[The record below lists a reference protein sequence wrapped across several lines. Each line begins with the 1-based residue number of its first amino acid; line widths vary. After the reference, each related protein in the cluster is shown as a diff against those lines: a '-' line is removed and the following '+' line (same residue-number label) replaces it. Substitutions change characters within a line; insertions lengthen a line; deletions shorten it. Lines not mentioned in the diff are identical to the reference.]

1 MKIERPLWARGILV
15 SPQQFQQQAS
25 FEAWTQ
31 ECIARMGIMHPWGVL
46 HASFEQDALAQGRLK
61 AERLHVRF
69 QDGVLVDTGCADLLP
84 PTLTLAANLP
94 ADANE
99 TTVMLALPQV
109 YANGGNCLQ
118 PDEHAERP
126 VRYRQAWRDVQNQY
140 GDDKKQVAV
149 MSHEMTLRFD
159 SQENGDYLICPVARL
174 LRDAQGRWVQD
185 MNFIPPL
192 LSLQASHWCGEQL
205 ELLMVQLRA
214 RLKRLMGMRRESNA
228 RMADFAVADVSL
240 FWLLNALNGA
250 EPVLGNFQ
258 RYPQVH
264 PERLYQELAR
274 LAGNLLT
281 FSLEHDVT
289 AIPAYQHERLTTVFP
304 PLFALLNILLEA
316 SLPSRVVAIDLVHEP
331 RINQWRA
338 SLHDPRLR
346 EREEVD
352 FYLSVRSTL
361 SSAQLQSQF
370 PLLCKIGAPDEVGNV
385 VNVALSGIPLRP
397 LSHVPAAIPLRLENQ
412 YFSLDLNHPAAT
424 QMMEAGTCVFYVPG
438 TLGEIQLELFA
449 VLRA

>member
-1 MKIERPLWARGILV
+1 MKIERPLWTRGILV

-25 FEAWTQ
+25 LEAWTN
-31 ECIARMGIMHPWGVL
+31 ECIAQMGVLHPWGVL

-61 AERLHVRF
+61 AEHLHVRF
-69 QDGVLVDTGCADLLP
+69 QDGTLVDTGCADLLP

-94 ADANE
+94 AQANE
-99 TTVMLALPQV
+99 ATVMLAIPQT

-118 PDEHAERP
+118 PDELAERP
-126 VRYRQAWRDVQNQY
+126 VRYRQAWRDVQNHY
-140 GDDKKQVAV
+140 GDDKKQIAV
-149 MSHEMTLRFD
+149 MTHELSLRL
-159 SQENGDYLICPVARL
+159 STQENGDYQTCPVAL
-174 LRDAQGRWVQD
+174 LRRDQQGRWTQD
-185 MNFIPPL
+185 KSFIPPL
-192 LSLQASHWCGEQL
+192 LSLQASHWCSEQL
-205 ELLMVQLRA
+205 EILMVQLRA
-214 RLKRLMGMRRESNA
+214 RLQRLMGMRRESNA

-240 FWLLNALNGA
+240 FWLLNALNSA

-274 LAGNLLT
+274 LAGSLLT
-281 FSLEHDVT
+281 FSLEDDCT
-289 AIPAYQHERLTTVFP
+289 AIPVYQHDRLTAVFP

-316 SLPSRVVAIDLVHEP
+316 SLPSRLVAVELVHDA

-338 SLHDPRLR
+338 DLHDPRL
-346 EREEVD
+346 REEVD

-361 SSAQLQSQF
+361 SSAQLQTQF
-370 PLLCKIGAPDEVGNV
+370 PQLCKVGAPDDVGNV
-385 VNVALSGIPLRP
+385 VNVALSGIPLRA
-397 LSHVPAAIPLRLENQ
+397 LTHVPAAIPLRLENQ
-412 YFSLDLNHPAAT
+412 YFSLDLNHPAAK
-424 QMMEAGTCVFYVPG
+424 QMMEAGACVFYVPG

>member
-1 MKIERPLWARGILV
+1 MKIERPLWTRGILV

-25 FEAWTQ
+25 LEAWTN
-31 ECIARMGIMHPWGVL
+31 ECIAQMGVLHPWGVL

-69 QDGVLVDTGCADLLP
+69 QDGTLVDTGCADLLP

-94 ADANE
+94 AQANE
-99 TTVMLALPQV
+99 ATVMLAIPQT

-118 PDEHAERP
+118 PDELAERP
-126 VRYRQAWRDVQNQY
+126 VRYRQAWRDVQNHY
-140 GDDKKQVAV
+140 GDDKKQIAV
-149 MSHEMTLRFD
+149 MTHELSLRL
-159 SQENGDYLICPVARL
+159 STQENGDYQTCPVAL
-174 LRDAQGRWVQD
+174 LRRDQQGRWTQD
-185 MNFIPPL
+185 KSFIPPL
-192 LSLQASHWCGEQL
+192 LSLQASHWCSEQL
-205 ELLMVQLRA
+205 EILMVQLRA
-214 RLKRLMGMRRESNA
+214 RLQRLMGMRRESNA

-240 FWLLNALNGA
+240 FWLLNALNSA

-274 LAGNLLT
+274 LAGSLLT
-281 FSLEHDVT
+281 FSLEHDST
-289 AIPAYQHERLTTVFP
+289 AIPVYQHDRLTAVFP

-316 SLPSRVVAIDLVHEP
+316 SLPSRLVAVELVHDA

-338 SLHDPRLR
+338 DLHDPRL
-346 EREEVD
+346 REEVD

-361 SSAQLQSQF
+361 SSAQLQTQF
-370 PLLCKIGAPDEVGNV
+370 PQLCKVGAPDDVGNV
-385 VNVALSGIPLRP
+385 VNVALSGIPLRA
-397 LSHVPAAIPLRLENQ
+397 LTHVPAAIPLRLENQ
-412 YFSLDLNHPAAT
+412 YFSLDLNHPAAK
-424 QMMEAGTCVFYVPG
+424 QMMEAGACVFYVPG

>member
-1 MKIERPLWARGILV
+1 MKIERPLWTRGILV

-25 FEAWTQ
+25 LEAWTN
-31 ECIARMGIMHPWGVL
+31 ECIAQMGVLHPWGVF
-46 HASFEQDALAQGRLK
+46 HATFERDALAQGRLK
-61 AERLHVRF
+61 AERLNVRF
-69 QDGVLVDTGCADLLP
+69 QDGVLIDTDCADLLP
-84 PTLTLAANLP
+84 PTLTLAASLP

-99 TTVMLALPQV
+99 TTVMLAMPQL

-118 PDEHAERP
+118 PDERAERP
-126 VRYRQAWRDVQNQY
+126 VRYRQAWRDVQNHY
-140 GDDKKQVAV
+140 GDDKKPVAV
-149 MSHEMTLRFD
+149 MTHELTLRLD
-159 SQENGDYLICPVARL
+159 SQENGDYLVCPVARL
-174 LRDAQGRWVQD
+174 QRDAQGRWALD
-185 MNFIPPL
+185 AHFIPPL
-192 LSLQASHWCGEQL
+192 MSLQASHWCGEQL
-205 ELLMVQLRA
+205 EILMVQLRA
-214 RLKRLMGMRRESNA
+214 RLQRLMGMRRESNA

-289 AIPAYQHERLTTVFP
+289 AIPAYQHDHLTAVFP

-316 SLPSRVVAIDLVHEP
+316 SLPSRVVAIELVHDA
-331 RINQWRA
+331 RINQWRGN
-338 SLHDPRLR
+338 LHDPRLR
-346 EREEVD
+346 EGVD
-352 FYLSVRSTL
+352 FYLSVRSPL
-361 SSAQLQSQF
+361 SSAQLQTQF
-370 PLLCKIGAPDEVGNV
+370 PPLCKVGAPDDVGNV
-385 VNVALSGIPLRP
+385 VNVALSGIPLTP

-412 YFSLDLNHPAAT
+412 YFSLDLNHPAAKP
-424 QMMEAGTCVFYVPG
+424 MMEAGACVFYVPG
-438 TLGEIQLELFA
+438 TLGDIQLELFA

>member
-1 MKIERPLWARGILV
+1 MKIERPLWTRGILV

-25 FEAWTQ
+25 LEAWTN
-31 ECIARMGIMHPWGVL
+31 ECIAQMGVLHLWGVL

-69 QDGVLVDTGCADLLP
+69 QDGTLVDTGCADLLP

-94 ADANE
+94 AQANE
-99 TTVMLALPQV
+99 ATVMLAIPQT

-118 PDEHAERP
+118 PDELAERP
-126 VRYRQAWRDVQNQY
+126 VRYRQAWRDVQNHY
-140 GDDKKQVAV
+140 GDDKKQIAV
-149 MSHEMTLRFD
+149 MTHELSLRL
-159 SQENGDYLICPVARL
+159 STQENGDYQTCPVAL
-174 LRDAQGRWVQD
+174 LRRDQQGRWTQD
-185 MNFIPPL
+185 KSFIPPL
-192 LSLQASHWCGEQL
+192 LSLQASHWCSEQL
-205 ELLMVQLRA
+205 EILMVQLRA
-214 RLKRLMGMRRESNA
+214 RLQRLMGMRRESNA

-240 FWLLNALNGA
+240 FWLLNALNSA

-274 LAGNLLT
+274 LAGSLLT
-281 FSLEHDVT
+281 FSLEHDST
-289 AIPAYQHERLTTVFP
+289 AIPVYQHDRLTAVFP

-316 SLPSRVVAIDLVHEP
+316 SLPSRLVAVELVHDA

-338 SLHDPRLR
+338 DLHDPRL
-346 EREEVD
+346 REEVD

-361 SSAQLQSQF
+361 SSAQLQTQF
-370 PLLCKIGAPDEVGNV
+370 PQLCKVGAPDDVGNV
-385 VNVALSGIPLRP
+385 VNVALNGIPLRA
-397 LSHVPAAIPLRLENQ
+397 LTHVPAAIPLRLENQ
-412 YFSLDLNHPAAT
+412 YFSLDLNHPAAK
-424 QMMEAGTCVFYVPG
+424 QMMDAGACVFYVPG

>member
-1 MKIERPLWARGILV
+1 MKIERPLWTRGILV

-25 FEAWTQ
+25 WEAWTN
-31 ECIARMGIMHPWGVL
+31 ECIAQMGVMHPWGVL
-46 HASFEQDALAQGRLK
+46 QATFEQDALAQGRLK

-69 QDGVLVDTGCADLLP
+69 QDGVLVDTDCVDLLP

-94 ADANE
+94 PDISDV
-99 TTVMLALPQV
+99 TVMLAMPQL

-118 PDEHAERP
+118 PDERGERP

-149 MSHEMTLRFD
+149 MRHELSLRLD
-159 SQENGDYLICPVARL
+159 CQENGDYQVCQVARL
-174 LRDAQGRWVQD
+174 QRDAQGRWTQVRD
-185 MNFIPPL
+185 FIPPI
-192 LSLQASHWCGEQL
+192 LSLQASPFCGEQL

-214 RLKRLMGMRRESNA
+214 RLQRLMGMRRESNA

-240 FWLLNALNGA
+240 FWLLNALNSA
-250 EPVLGNFQ
+250 EPVLGCFQ
-258 RYPQVH
+258 RYTQVH

-274 LAGNLLT
+274 LAGSLLT

-289 AIPAYQHERLTTVFP
+289 AIPVYQHESLNSVFP
-304 PLFALLNILLEA
+304 PLFTLLNILLEA
-316 SLPSRVVAIDLVHEP
+316 SLPSRVVAIELDHQP

-338 SLHDPRLR
+338 TLHDPRLR
-346 EREEVD
+346 DGAD
-352 FYLSVRSTL
+352 FYLSVRSSL
-361 SSAQLQSQF
+361 SSAQLQTQF
-370 PLLCKIGAPDEVGNV
+370 PQLCKVGAPDDVGNV
-385 VNVALSGIPLRP
+385 VNVALNGIPLRP

-412 YFSLDLNHPAAT
+412 YFSLDLNHPAAK
-424 QMMEAGTCVFYVPG
+424 QMMEAGACVFYVPG

>member
-1 MKIERPLWARGILV
+1 MKIERPLWTRGILV

-25 FEAWTQ
+25 LEAWTN
-31 ECIARMGIMHPWGVL
+31 ECIAQMGVLHPWGVL

-69 QDGVLVDTGCADLLP
+69 QDGTLVDTGCADLLP

-94 ADANE
+94 AQANE
-99 TTVMLALPQV
+99 ATVMLAIPQT

-118 PDEHAERP
+118 PDELAERP
-126 VRYRQAWRDVQNQY
+126 VRYRQAWRDVQNHY
-140 GDDKKQVAV
+140 GDDKKQIAV
-149 MSHEMTLRFD
+149 MTHELSLRL
-159 SQENGDYLICPVARL
+159 STQENGDYQTCPVAL
-174 LRDAQGRWVQD
+174 LRRDQQGRWTQD
-185 MNFIPPL
+185 KSFIPPL
-192 LSLQASHWCGEQL
+192 LSLQASHWCSEQL
-205 ELLMVQLRA
+205 EILMVQLRA
-214 RLKRLMGMRRESNA
+214 RLQRLMGMRRESNA

-240 FWLLNALNGA
+240 FWLLNALNSA

-274 LAGNLLT
+274 LAGSLLT
-281 FSLEHDVT
+281 FSLEHDST
-289 AIPAYQHERLTTVFP
+289 AIPVYQHDRLTAVFP

-316 SLPSRVVAIDLVHEP
+316 SLPSRLVAVELVHDA

-338 SLHDPRLR
+338 DLHDPRL
-346 EREEVD
+346 REEVD

-361 SSAQLQSQF
+361 SSAQLQTQF
-370 PLLCKIGAPDEVGNV
+370 PQLCKVGAPDDVGNV
-385 VNVALSGIPLRP
+385 VNVALNGIPLRA
-397 LSHVPAAIPLRLENQ
+397 LTHVPAAIPLRLENQ
-412 YFSLDLNHPAAT
+412 YFSLDLNHPAAK
-424 QMMEAGTCVFYVPG
+424 QMMDAGACVFYVPG

>member
-1 MKIERPLWARGILV
+1 MKIERPLWTRGVLV

-25 FEAWTQ
+25 LEAWTN
-31 ECIARMGIMHPWGVL
+31 ECIAQMGVLHPWGVL

-61 AERLHVRF
+61 AERLNVRF
-69 QDGVLVDTGCADLLP
+69 QDGVLIDTDCADLLP
-84 PTLTLAANLP
+84 PTLTLAASLP
-94 ADANE
+94 ADAAE
-99 TTVMLALPQV
+99 TTVMLAMPQL

-118 PDEHAERP
+118 PDERAERP
-126 VRYRQAWRDVQNQY
+126 VRYRQAWRDIQNHY

-149 MSHEMTLRFD
+149 MAHELTLRLD
-159 SQENGDYLICPVARL
+159 SQENGDYQVCPVARL
-174 LRDAQGRWVQD
+174 LRDAQGRWTLD
-185 MNFIPPL
+185 ANFIPPL

-205 ELLMVQLRA
+205 EILMVQLRA
-214 RLKRLMGMRRESNA
+214 RLQRLMGMRRESNA

-289 AIPAYQHERLTTVFP
+289 AIPAYQHDRLTAVFP
-304 PLFALLNILLEA
+304 PLFSLLNILLEA
-316 SLPSRVVAIDLVHEP
+316 SLPSRVVAIELVHDS
-331 RINQWRA
+331 RINQWRGN
-338 SLHDPRLR
+338 LHDPRLR
-346 EREEVD
+346 EGVD

-361 SSAQLQSQF
+361 SSAQLQTQF
-370 PLLCKIGAPDEVGNV
+370 PQLCKVGAPDDVGNV
-385 VNVALSGIPLRP
+385 VNVALSGIPLTP

-412 YFSLDLNHPAAT
+412 YFSLDLNHPAAK
-424 QMMEAGTCVFYVPG
+424 QMMEAGACVFYVPG

>member
-1 MKIERPLWARGILV
+1 MKIERPLWTRGVLI

-25 FEAWTQ
+25 WEAWTN
-31 ECIARMGIMHPWGVL
+31 ECIAQMGVMHPWGVL
-46 HASFEQDALAQGRLK
+46 QATFALDALAQGRLK
-61 AERLHVRF
+61 AERLHLRF
-69 QDGVLVDTGCADLLP
+69 QDGVLVDTDCADVLP

-94 ADANE
+94 PEATEA
-99 TTVMLALPQV
+99 TVMLAMPQL

-118 PDEHAERP
+118 PDERGERP
-126 VRYRQAWRDVQNQY
+126 VRHRQAWRDVQNQY

-149 MSHEMTLRFD
+149 MYHQLTLRLD
-159 SQENGDYLICPVARL
+159 SQENGDYQVCPVARL
-174 LRDAQGRWVQD
+174 LRDAQGRWTLD
-185 MNFIPPL
+185 PRFIPPM
-192 LSLQASHWCGEQL
+192 LSLQASAWCGEQL

-214 RLKRLMGMRRESNA
+214 RLQRLMGMRRESNA

-240 FWLLNALNGA
+240 FWLLNALNSA

-258 RYPQVH
+258 RYPQIH

-274 LAGNLLT
+274 LAGSLLT
-281 FSLEHDVT
+281 FSLEHEVT
-289 AIPAYQHERLTTVFP
+289 AIPAYQHEHLTRVFP

-316 SLPSRVVAIDLVHEP
+316 SLPSRVVAIELEHEP

-338 SLHDPRLR
+338 TLRDPRLR
-346 EREEVD
+346 EGAD

-361 SSAQLQSQF
+361 SLAQLQTQF
-370 PLLCKIGAPDEVGNV
+370 PQLCKAGAPDDVGNV

-412 YFSLDLNHPAAT
+412 YFSLDLSHPAAK
-424 QMMEAGTCVFYVPG
+424 QMMEAGACVFYVPG

>member
-1 MKIERPLWARGILV
+1 MKIERPLWTRGILV

-25 FEAWTQ
+25 LEAWTN
-31 ECIARMGIMHPWGVL
+31 ECIAQMGVLHPWGVL

-69 QDGVLVDTGCADLLP
+69 QDGTLVDTGSADLLP
-84 PTLTLAANLP
+84 STLTLAANLP
-94 ADANE
+94 AQANE
-99 TTVMLALPQV
+99 ATVMLAIPQT

-118 PDEHAERP
+118 PDELAERP
-126 VRYRQAWRDVQNQY
+126 VRYRQAWRDVQNHY
-140 GDDKKQVAV
+140 GDDKKQIAV
-149 MSHEMTLRFD
+149 MTHELSLRL
-159 SQENGDYLICPVARL
+159 STQENGDYQTCPVAL
-174 LRDAQGRWVQD
+174 LRRDQQGRWTQD
-185 MNFIPPL
+185 KSFIPPL
-192 LSLQASHWCGEQL
+192 LSLQASHWCSEQL
-205 ELLMVQLRA
+205 EILMVQLRA
-214 RLKRLMGMRRESNA
+214 RLQRLMGMRRESNA

-240 FWLLNALNGA
+240 FWLLNALNSA

-274 LAGNLLT
+274 LAGSLLT
-281 FSLEHDVT
+281 FSLEHDST
-289 AIPAYQHERLTTVFP
+289 AIPVYQHDRLTAVFP

-316 SLPSRVVAIDLVHEP
+316 SLPSRLVAVELVHDA

-338 SLHDPRLR
+338 DLHDPRL
-346 EREEVD
+346 REEVD

-361 SSAQLQSQF
+361 SSAQLQTQF
-370 PLLCKIGAPDEVGNV
+370 PQLCKVGAPDDVGNV
-385 VNVALSGIPLRP
+385 VNVALNGIPLRA
-397 LSHVPAAIPLRLENQ
+397 LTHVPAAIPLRLENQ
-412 YFSLDLNHPAAT
+412 YFSLDLNHPAAK
-424 QMMEAGTCVFYVPG
+424 QMMDAGACVFYVPG

>member
-1 MKIERPLWARGILV
+1 MKIERPLWTRGILV

-25 FEAWTQ
+25 LEAWTN
-31 ECIARMGIMHPWGVL
+31 ECIAQMGVLHPWGVL

-69 QDGVLVDTGCADLLP
+69 QDGTLVDTGCADLLP

-94 ADANE
+94 AQANE
-99 TTVMLALPQV
+99 ATVMLAIPQT

-118 PDEHAERP
+118 PDEWAERP
-126 VRYRQAWRDVQNQY
+126 VRYRQAWRDVQNHY
-140 GDDKKQVAV
+140 GDDKKQIAV
-149 MSHEMTLRFD
+149 MTHELSLRL
-159 SQENGDYLICPVARL
+159 STQENGDYQTCPVAL
-174 LRDAQGRWVQD
+174 LRRDQQGRWTQD
-185 MNFIPPL
+185 KSFIPPL
-192 LSLQASHWCGEQL
+192 LSLQASHWCSEQL
-205 ELLMVQLRA
+205 EILMVQLRA
-214 RLKRLMGMRRESNA
+214 RLQRLMGMRRESNA

-240 FWLLNALNGA
+240 FWLLNALNSA

-274 LAGNLLT
+274 LAGSLLT
-281 FSLEHDVT
+281 FSLEHDST
-289 AIPAYQHERLTTVFP
+289 AIPVYQHDRLTAVFP

-316 SLPSRVVAIDLVHEP
+316 SLPSRLVAVELVHDA

-338 SLHDPRLR
+338 DLHDPRL
-346 EREEVD
+346 REEVD

-361 SSAQLQSQF
+361 SSAQLQTQF
-370 PLLCKIGAPDEVGNV
+370 PQLCKVGAPDDVGNV
-385 VNVALSGIPLRP
+385 VNVALNGIPLRA
-397 LSHVPAAIPLRLENQ
+397 LTHVPAAIPLRLENQ
-412 YFSLDLNHPAAT
+412 YFSLDLNHPAAK
-424 QMMEAGTCVFYVPG
+424 QMMDAGACVFYVPG

>member
-1 MKIERPLWARGILV
+1 MKIERPLWTRGILV

-25 FEAWTQ
+25 LEAWTN
-31 ECIARMGIMHPWGVL
+31 ECIAQMGVLHPWGVL

-69 QDGVLVDTGCADLLP
+69 QDGTLVDTGCADLLP

-94 ADANE
+94 AQANE
-99 TTVMLALPQV
+99 ATVMLAIPQT

-118 PDEHAERP
+118 PDELAERP
-126 VRYRQAWRDVQNQY
+126 VRYRQAWRDVQNHY
-140 GDDKKQVAV
+140 GDDKKQIAV
-149 MSHEMTLRFD
+149 MTHELFLRL
-159 SQENGDYLICPVARL
+159 STQENGDYQTCPVAL
-174 LRDAQGRWVQD
+174 LRRDQQGRWTQD
-185 MNFIPPL
+185 KSFIPPL
-192 LSLQASHWCGEQL
+192 LSLQASHWCSEQL
-205 ELLMVQLRA
+205 EILMVQLRA
-214 RLKRLMGMRRESNA
+214 RLQRLMGMRRESNA

-240 FWLLNALNGA
+240 FWLLNALNSA

-258 RYPQVH
+258 RYAQVH

-274 LAGNLLT
+274 LAGSLLT
-281 FSLEHDVT
+281 FSLEHDST
-289 AIPAYQHERLTTVFP
+289 AIPVYQHDRLTAVFP

-316 SLPSRVVAIDLVHEP
+316 SLPSRLVAVELVHDA

-338 SLHDPRLR
+338 DLHDPRL
-346 EREEVD
+346 REEVD

-361 SSAQLQSQF
+361 SSAQLQTQF
-370 PLLCKIGAPDEVGNV
+370 PQLCKVGAPDDVGNV
-385 VNVALSGIPLRP
+385 VNVALNGIPLRA
-397 LSHVPAAIPLRLENQ
+397 LTHVPAAIPLRLENQ
-412 YFSLDLNHPAAT
+412 YFSLDLNHPAAK
-424 QMMEAGTCVFYVPG
+424 QMMDAGACVFYVPG

>member
-1 MKIERPLWARGILV
+1 MKIERPLWTRGILI

-25 FEAWTQ
+25 LEAWTN
-31 ECIARMGIMHPWGVL
+31 ECIAQMGVLHPWGVL
-46 HASFEQDALAQGRLK
+46 HATFEQDALAQGRLK
-61 AERLHVRF
+61 AERLNVRF
-69 QDGVLVDTGCADLLP
+69 QDGVLIDTDCADLLP
-84 PTLTLAANLP
+84 PTLTLAASLP
-94 ADANE
+94 ADAVE
-99 TTVMLALPQV
+99 TTVMLAMPQL

-118 PDEHAERP
+118 PDERAERP
-126 VRYRQAWRDVQNQY
+126 VRYRQAWRDIQNHY

-149 MSHEMTLRFD
+149 MTHELTLRLD
-159 SQENGDYLICPVARL
+159 SQENGDYQICPVARL
-174 LRDAQGRWVQD
+174 LRDAQGHWALDTR
-185 MNFIPPL
+185 FIPPM

-205 ELLMVQLRA
+205 EMLMVQLRA
-214 RLKRLMGMRRESNA
+214 RLQRLMGMRRESNA

-289 AIPAYQHERLTTVFP
+289 TIPAYQHDRLTAVFP

-316 SLPSRVVAIDLVHEP
+316 SLPSRVVAIELVHDS
-331 RINQWRA
+331 RINQWRGN
-338 SLHDPRLR
+338 LYDPRLR
-346 EREEVD
+346 EGVD

-361 SSAQLQSQF
+361 SSAQLQTQF
-370 PLLCKIGAPDEVGNV
+370 PQLCKVGAPDDVGNV
-385 VNVALSGIPLRP
+385 VNVALSGIPLTP

-412 YFSLDLNHPAAT
+412 YFSLDLSHPAAR
-424 QMMEAGTCVFYVPG
+424 QMMEAGACVFYVPG

>member
-1 MKIERPLWARGILV
+1 MKIERPLWTRGILV

-25 FEAWTQ
+25 FEAWTN
-31 ECIARMGIMHPWGVL
+31 ECIAQMSTLHPWGVL

-69 QDGVLVDTGCADLLP
+69 QEGMLIDTDCADQLP
-84 PTLTLAANLP
+84 PTLTLAASLP
-94 ADANE
+94 AEANE
-99 TTVMLALPQV
+99 AIVMLAMPQV

-118 PDEHAERP
+118 PDERAERP
-126 VRYRQAWRDVQNQY
+126 VRYRQAWRDVQNQF
-140 GDDKKQVAV
+140 GDDKKQLAV
-149 MSHEMTLRFD
+149 MTYELTLRLD
-159 SQENGDYLICPVARL
+159 TQENSDYQVCPVARL
-174 LRDAQGRWVQD
+174 LRDPQGRWVQD
-185 MNFIPPL
+185 MLFIPPL
-192 LSLQASHWCGEQL
+192 LSLKASHWCGEQL

-214 RLKRLMGMRRESNA
+214 RLQRLMGMRRESNA

-264 PERLYQELAR
+264 PERVYQELAR

-289 AIPAYQHERLTTVFP
+289 AIPVYQHDQLTKVFP
-304 PLFALLNILLEA
+304 PIFRLLNILLEA
-316 SLPSRVVAIDLVHEP
+316 SLPSRVVSIELVHEP

-338 SLHDPRLR
+338 ALHDPRL
-346 EREEVD
+346 REEVD

-361 SSAQLQSQF
+361 SSAQLQTQF
-370 PLLCKIGAPDEVGNV
+370 PQLCKVGAPDDVGNV

-412 YFSLDLNHPAAT
+412 YFSLDLNHPAAK
-424 QMMEAGTCVFYVPG
+424 QMIEAGTCVFYVPG
-438 TLGEIQLELFA
+438 TLGDIQLELYA

>member
-1 MKIERPLWARGILV
+1 MKIERPLWTRGVLI

-25 FEAWTQ
+25 WEAWTN
-31 ECIARMGIMHPWGVL
+31 ECIAQMGVMHPWGVL
-46 HASFEQDALAQGRLK
+46 QATFALDALAQGRLK
-61 AERLHVRF
+61 AERLHLRF
-69 QDGVLVDTGCADLLP
+69 QDGVLVDTDCADVLP
-84 PTLTLAANLP
+84 PTLTLAANLSP
-94 ADANE
+94 EATEA
-99 TTVMLALPQV
+99 TVMLAMPQL

-118 PDEHAERP
+118 PDERGERP
-126 VRYRQAWRDVQNQY
+126 VRHRQAWRDVQNQY

-149 MSHEMTLRFD
+149 MYHQLTLRLD
-159 SQENGDYLICPVARL
+159 SQENGDYQVCPVARL
-174 LRDAQGRWVQD
+174 LRDAQGRWTLD
-185 MNFIPPL
+185 PRFIPPM
-192 LSLQASHWCGEQL
+192 LSLQASAWCGEQL

-214 RLKRLMGMRRESNA
+214 RLQRLMGMRRESNA

-240 FWLLNALNGA
+240 FWLLNALNSA

-258 RYPQVH
+258 RYPQIH

-274 LAGNLLT
+274 LAGSLLT
-281 FSLEHDVT
+281 FSLEHEVT
-289 AIPAYQHERLTTVFP
+289 AIPAYQHEHLTRVFP

-316 SLPSRVVAIDLVHEP
+316 SLPSRVVAIELEHEP

-338 SLHDPRLR
+338 TLRDPRLR
-346 EREEVD
+346 EGAD

-361 SSAQLQSQF
+361 SSAQLQTQF
-370 PLLCKIGAPDEVGNV
+370 PQLCKAGAPDDVGNV

-412 YFSLDLNHPAAT
+412 YFSLDLSHPDAK
-424 QMMEAGTCVFYVPG
+424 QMMEAGACVFYVPG

>member
-1 MKIERPLWARGILV
+1 MKIERPLWTRGVLV

-25 FEAWTQ
+25 LEAWTN
-31 ECIARMGIMHPWGVL
+31 ECIAQMGTLHPWGVL
-46 HASFEQDALAQGRLK
+46 HATFEQNALAQGRLK
-61 AERLHVRF
+61 AERLCVRF
-69 QDGVLVDTGCADLLP
+69 QDGTLTDTDCADLLP
-84 PTLTLAANLP
+84 PTLTLAASLP
-94 ADANE
+94 AEISEAV
-99 TTVMLALPQV
+99 VMLSIPQV

-118 PDEHAERP
+118 PDERAERP
-126 VRYRQAWRDVQNQY
+126 VRYRQAWRDVQNHY

-149 MSHEMTLRFD
+149 MTHELTLRLD
-159 SQENGDYLICPVARL
+159 TQENGDYQVCPVARL
-174 LRDAQGRWVQD
+174 VRDAQGHWTQD
-185 MNFIPPL
+185 MRFIPPL
-192 LSLQASHWCGEQL
+192 LSLQASHWCSEQL

-214 RLKRLMGMRRESNA
+214 RLVRLMGMRRESNA

-250 EPVLGNFQ
+250 EPVLSNFQ

-289 AIPAYQHERLTTVFP
+289 AIPVYQHDRLTAVFP

-316 SLPSRVVAIDLVHEP
+316 SLPSRVVAIELVHEP
-331 RINQWRA
+331 RVNQWRGD
-338 SLHDPRLR
+338 LHDPRL
-346 EREEVD
+346 REEVD

-361 SSAQLQSQF
+361 SSAQLQIQF
-370 PLLCKIGAPDEVGNV
+370 PQLCKAGAPDDVGNV
-385 VNVALSGIPLRP
+385 VNVALSGIPLQP

-412 YFSLDLNHPAAT
+412 YFSLDLNHPAAK
-424 QMMEAGTCVFYVPG
+424 QMMDAGACVFYVPG
-438 TLGEIQLELFA
+438 TLGDIQLELFA

>member
-1 MKIERPLWARGILV
+1 MKIERPLWTRGILV

-25 FEAWTQ
+25 FEAWTN
-31 ECIARMGIMHPWGVL
+31 ECIAQMGILHPWGVL
-46 HASFEQDALAQGRLK
+46 HATFEQDALAQGRLK

-69 QDGVLVDTGCADLLP
+69 QDGILVDTDCADLLP
-84 PTLTLAANLP
+84 PTLTLSANLP
-94 ADANE
+94 TDANE
-99 TTVMLALPQV
+99 AIVMLALPQV

-118 PDEHAERP
+118 PDERAERP

-149 MSHEMTLRFD
+149 MSHELTLRLD
-159 SQENGDYLICPVARL
+159 IQENGDYQICPVVRL
-174 LRDAQGRWVQD
+174 LRDAQGRWIQD
-185 MNFIPPL
+185 TNFIPPL
-192 LSLQASHWCGEQL
+192 LSLQASHWCTEQL

-250 EPVLGNFQ
+250 EPVLGNYQ
-258 RYPQVH
+258 RNPQVH

-281 FSLEHDVT
+281 FSLDHDVA
-289 AIPAYQHERLTTVFP
+289 AIPAYQHRSLTTVFP
-304 PLFALLNILLEA
+304 PLFTLLNILLEA

-338 SLHDPRLR
+338 ALHDPRLR

-361 SSAQLQSQF
+361 SSAQLQTQF
-370 PLLCKIGAPDEVGNV
+370 PQLCKVGAPDDVGNV
-385 VNVALSGIPLRP
+385 VNVALNGIPLRP

-412 YFSLDLNHPAAT
+412 YFSLDLTHPAAQ

-438 TLGEIQLELFA
+438 TLGDIQLELFA

>member
-1 MKIERPLWARGILV
+1 MKIERPLWTRGILV

-25 FEAWTQ
+25 LEAWTN
-31 ECIARMGIMHPWGVL
+31 ECIAQMGVLHPWGVL

-69 QDGVLVDTGCADLLP
+69 QDGTLVDTGSADLLP
-84 PTLTLAANLP
+84 STLTLAANLP
-94 ADANE
+94 AQANE
-99 TTVMLALPQV
+99 ATVMLAIPQT

-118 PDEHAERP
+118 PDEWAERP
-126 VRYRQAWRDVQNQY
+126 VRYRQAWRDVQNQF
-140 GDDKKQVAV
+140 GDDKKQIAV
-149 MSHEMTLRFD
+149 MTHELSLRLS
-159 SQENGDYLICPVARL
+159 SQENGNYQICPVAL
-174 LRDAQGRWVQD
+174 LRRNQQGRWTQD
-185 MNFIPPL
+185 KSFIPPL
-192 LSLQASHWCGEQL
+192 LSLQASHWCSEQL
-205 ELLMVQLRA
+205 EILMVQLRA
-214 RLKRLMGMRRESNA
+214 RLQRLMGMRRESNA

-240 FWLLNALNGA
+240 FWLLNALNSA

-274 LAGNLLT
+274 LAGSLLT
-281 FSLEHDVT
+281 FSLEHDST
-289 AIPAYQHERLTTVFP
+289 AIPVYQHDRLTAVFP

-316 SLPSRVVAIDLVHEP
+316 SLPSRLVAVELVHDA

-338 SLHDPRLR
+338 DLHDPRL
-346 EREEVD
+346 REEVD

-361 SSAQLQSQF
+361 SSAQLQTQF
-370 PLLCKIGAPDEVGNV
+370 PQLCKVGAPDDVGNV
-385 VNVALSGIPLRP
+385 VNVALNGIPLRA
-397 LSHVPAAIPLRLENQ
+397 LTHVPAAIPLRLENQ
-412 YFSLDLNHPAAT
+412 YFSLDLNHPAAK
-424 QMMEAGTCVFYVPG
+424 QMMDAGACVFYVPG

>member
-1 MKIERPLWARGILV
+1 MKIERPLWTRGILV

-25 FEAWTQ
+25 LEAWTN
-31 ECIARMGIMHPWGVL
+31 ECIAQMGVLHPWGVL

-61 AERLHVRF
+61 AERLHLRF
-69 QDGVLVDTGCADLLP
+69 RDGTLVDTDSADLLP
-84 PTLTLAANLP
+84 ATLTLAANLP
-94 ADANE
+94 AQANE
-99 TTVMLALPQV
+99 ASVLLAIPQT

-118 PDEHAERP
+118 PDELAERP

-140 GDDKKQVAV
+140 GDDKKQIAV
-149 MSHEMTLRFD
+149 MTHELSLRLS
-159 SQENGDYLICPVARL
+159 SQENGDYQTCPVAL
-174 LRDAQGRWVQD
+174 LRRDPQGRWTQD
-185 MNFIPPL
+185 KSFIPPL
-192 LSLQASHWCGEQL
+192 LSLQASHWCNEQL
-205 ELLMVQLRA
+205 EILMVQLRA
-214 RLKRLMGMRRESNA
+214 RLQRLMGMRRESNA

-240 FWLLNALNGA
+240 FWLLNALNSA

-274 LAGNLLT
+274 LAGSLLT
-281 FSLEHDVT
+281 FSLEHDST
-289 AIPAYQHERLTTVFP
+289 AIPVYQHDRLTDVFP

-316 SLPSRVVAIDLVHEP
+316 SLPSRLVAVELVHEP

-338 SLHDPRLR
+338 DLHDPRL
-346 EREEVD
+346 REEVD

-361 SSAQLQSQF
+361 SSAQLQTQF
-370 PLLCKIGAPDEVGNV
+370 PQLCKVGAPDDVGNV
-385 VNVALSGIPLRP
+385 VNVALSGIPLRA
-397 LSHVPAAIPLRLENQ
+397 LTHVPAAIPLRLENQ
-412 YFSLDLNHPAAT
+412 YFSLDLSHPAAK
-424 QMMEAGTCVFYVPG
+424 QMMDAGACVFYVPG